1 MKVSTQKS
9 FRNLHTWTGLLT
21 GLLLFIAF
29 YAGAISVFVHELQQW
44 HGVVQQRSAPV
55 SLAQAQPLIDHV
67 LELHPQAAHGF
78 NLVLP
83 GAHGPNLT
91 LMWYDNA
98 SGTQYKF
105 VAEDISPPLQQ
116 VARQDFISLIYDLHF
131 TAGLPRQTGL
141 YLFGIAC
148 ILYGLALLSGI
159 VIYAPVF
166 VKDLFALRIGQGAKR
181 QWLDLHNVIG
191 VLSLPF
197 HVIFAWS
204 GAVLTIGFLMLAPFQ
219 FLVFDGELLEI
230 LEPDF
235 EVVAHVEPSGV
246 PADILPPAQLL
257 TIAAEH
263 QPAMQAEMLYYHDA
277 GDTQGTVTI
286 YGHLPS
292 ATLTQNAA
300 VVLNAATGELAG
312 TLSPEQFRPGTT
324 FLRGLQ
330 NLHYGDFAGYA
341 SKWLYFVLG
350 LAGALLFY
358 SGNLLWLEVRRR
370 NSGAQPA
377 KVRVMA
383 SLTLGVC
390 LGAVAGISALFIAGS
405 VLAEAWHSKVYVSVF
420 FAALLWAVIRR
431 PAKAGVELLYACAL
445 LTLLIPFAAW
455 YSSGASFLT
464 ALLQGTILRPAVEG
478 TALLLAWLFWLLARA
493 TKRRARRQDNS
504 ICTNAA

>member
-44 HGVVQQRSAPV
+44 HGAVQQRSAPA
-55 SLAQAQPLIDHV
+55 SLELAQALIDKV
-67 LELHPQAAHGF
+67 LQQHPQAAHGF

-83 GAHGPNLT
+83 GAHGPDLT
-91 LMWYDNA
+91 VLWYDSA
-98 SGTQYKF
+98 SASQYKF
-105 VAEDISPPLQQ
+105 VADDTKPLQQ
-116 VARQDFISLIYDLHF
+116 HVARQDFISLIYDLHF

-159 VIYAPVF
+159 IIYAPVF
-166 VKDLFALRIGQGAKR
+166 IKDLFALRLGQGAKR
-181 QWLDLHNVIG
+181 QWLDMHNVIG

-219 FLVFDGELLEI
+219 FLVFDGKLLDI

-235 EVVAHVEPSGV
+235 DIVAHVEPSGV
-246 PADILPPAQLL
+246 PATTLPATQLL
-257 TIAAEH
+257 AIATDH
-263 QPAMQAEMLYYHDA
+263 MPAMQPNMLYYHDA
-277 GDTQGTVTI
+277 GDTNGTVTI

-300 VVLNAATGELAG
+300 VVLNTATGELAG
-312 TLSPEQFRPGTT
+312 MLSPDQFRPGTT

-370 NSGAQPA
+370 SNGAQSA

-383 SLTLGVC
+383 SLTVGVC
-390 LGAVAGISALFIAGS
+390 LGAVAGISALFVAGS
-405 VLAEAWHSKVYVSVF
+405 VLTEAWHSTVYFSVF
-420 FAALLWAVIRR
+420 FAALLWAVIRQ
-431 PAKAGVELLYACAL
+431 PAKAGTELLYACAL
-445 LTLLIPFAAW
+445 LTVLIPFAAW
-455 YSSGASFLT
+455 YSSGSSFLA
-464 ALLQGTILRPAVEG
+464 ALLQGAMLRPAVEG
-478 TALLLAWLFWLLARA
+478 SAFMLAGLFWLLARA
-493 TKRRARRQDNS
+493 SQRRARQQDNS
-504 ICTNAA
+504 IWAKAT